1 MRVTY
6 NRIAMPLVLLTAGF
20 LSGCGGGDDT
30 TLSTATTSLSG
41 MVADGYLV
49 GAKVCLDKNNN
60 DVCDA
65 DEPFALTNEKGLYN
79 LNVSSTDAQNFPLIV
94 EAGADTIDLDNNQTI
109 GKVWHFKAINA
120 QHGFISPLTTLVAQ
134 AMEMNPSLTPE
145 LAMEA
150 LQYELGMT
158 VSVTDDYIAKD
169 NLQAHNAAKIVA
181 HSLAETEQNLS
192 ASATGAEPR
201 MIRLLAAKQVRE
213 QAEAIKTHAEN
224 NETDFVTDVNT
235 TDVSTQIAQIETSI
249 SSTPT
254 TTAVLS
260 DTQKAALLFM
270 YQEEKMARD
279 VYYTLGN
286 LYPSATTFVNIQ
298 LSEQKHMDAVE
309 KLCIKY
315 GVNISGINEEEVG
328 VFVLPELKKLYDE
341 LVALGSRS
349 LLDGLGVGIAIEE
362 KDIDDIL
369 DYEEGM
375 PADVVD
381 VFENLRMGSVNHL
394 AAFEKAYAAA
404 SK

>member
-1 MRVTY
+1 MRLSY
-6 NRIAMPLVLLTAGF
+6 KQIAVPFVLLAT
-20 LSGCGGGDDT
+20 LLLNGCGGGDDST
-30 TLSTATTSLSG
+30 ASTATTPLIG

-49 GAKVCLDKNNN
+49 GAKVCLDKNKN

-65 DEPFALTNEKGLYN
+65 DEPFALTNEKGLYTF
-79 LNVSSTDAQNFPLIV
+79 NVSSTDAQNFPVIV
-94 EAGADTIDLDNNQTI
+94 EAGADTIDLDTNQTI
-109 GKVWHFKAINA
+109 GKAWHFKAINA
-120 QHGFISPLTTLVAQ
+120 QHSFISPLTTLIAQ
-134 AMEMNPSLTPE
+134 EMEMNPSLTPE

-158 VSVTDDYIAKD
+158 VSVTDDYIVKG

-192 ASATGAEPR
+192 ASTDAEPR
-201 MIRLLAAKQVRE
+201 LIRLLAAKQVRE

-224 NETDFVTDVNT
+224 NETDFVTDINT
-235 TDVSTQIAQIETSI
+235 TDVSTQIAQIQTSI

-270 YQEEKMARD
+270 YQEEKVARD

-286 LYPSATTFVNIQ
+286 LYPSASTFANIQ

-315 GVNISGINEEEVG
+315 GVNISGVNEGEVG
-328 VFVLPELKKLYDE
+328 VFVLPELQKLYDD
-341 LVALGSRS
+341 LVAVGSKS

-362 KDIDDIL
+362 KDIKDIL
-369 DYEEGM
+369 DYEAGM

-381 VFENLRMGSVNHL
+381 VFENLRLGSVNHL

>member
-1 MRVTY
+1 MRLSYKHITV
-6 NRIAMPLVLLTAGF
+6 PFVLLAA
-20 LSGCGGGDDT
+20 LLLNGCGGGDDST
-30 TLSTATTSLSG
+30 ASTATTPLIG

-49 GAKVCLDKNNN
+49 GAKVCLDKNKN

-65 DEPFALTNEKGLYN
+65 DEPFALTNEKGLYTLTVN
-79 LNVSSTDAQNFPLIV
+79 SADAQNFPLIV

-109 GKVWHFKAINA
+109 GKTWHFKAVNS
-120 QHGFISPLTTLVAQ
+120 QHSFISPLTTLVAQ

-150 LQYELGMT
+150 LQYELGMS
-158 VSVTDDYIAKD
+158 VSVTDDYIAKG
-169 NLQAHNAAKIVA
+169 NVQAHNAAKIVA
-181 HSLAETEQNLS
+181 RSLAETEQNLS
-192 ASATGAEPR
+192 AVATDAEPR
-201 MIRLLAAKQVRE
+201 LIRLLAAKQVRE
-213 QAEAIKTHAEN
+213 QAEAIKIHADN
-224 NETDFVTDVNT
+224 NETDFVTDINT
-235 TDVSTQIAQIETSI
+235 TDVSTQIAQIQTSI

-270 YQEEKMARD
+270 YQEEKVARD

-286 LYPSATTFVNIQ
+286 LYPSASTFANIQ

-309 KLCIKY
+309 NLCIKY
-315 GVNISGINEEEVG
+315 GVNISGVNEGEVG
-328 VFVLPELKKLYDE
+328 VFVLPELQKLYDD
-341 LVALGSRS
+341 LVAVGSKS

-369 DYEEGM
+369 DYEAGM
-375 PADVVD
+375 PADVVE
-381 VFENLRMGSVNHL
+381 VFENLRLGSLNHL